1 MIVLMKGFEV
11 RSYNSQ
17 TQLQNYRAN
26 KTLEIMKSSAFQTYK
41 AMGFLFKENTYKGFK
56 TKH

>member
-41 AMGFLFKENTYKGFK
+41 AMGFLFKQNTSK
-56 TKH
+56 